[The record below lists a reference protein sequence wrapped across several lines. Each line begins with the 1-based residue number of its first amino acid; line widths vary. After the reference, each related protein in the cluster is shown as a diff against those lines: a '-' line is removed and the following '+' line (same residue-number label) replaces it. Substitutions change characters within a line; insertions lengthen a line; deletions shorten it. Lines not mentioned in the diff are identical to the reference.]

1 MSYHSLEDR
10 LVKHFMRSGN
20 FDDDVKRDMKG
31 QIQAPSTLVR
41 KAIVADDA
49 EMETNPAHE
58 ARASRGG
65 TNRMDAMKLFG
76 FLRRSKARTKP
87 RGNRTLTPAELA
99 AREAQQEA
107 QTVAVRAKAAKAA
120 AANNP
125 NRLRTSEEFRTEQR
139 DKKERRRKHRADN
152 QIGGLIREVLS
163 GEILAREALVRQVPF
178 LLFAS
183 LLTILYLG
191 LGYQTERILRDKQR
205 TLDKLEEATAEEK
218 TLRSDFESQL
228 QQSRLARST
237 AELGLEQPTE
247 PPILLPAD
255 E

>member
-1 MSYHSLEDR
+1 
-10 LVKHFMRSGN
+10 
-20 FDDDVKRDMKG
+20 
-31 QIQAPSTLVR
+31 
-41 KAIVADDA
+41 
-49 EMETNPAHE
+49 
-58 ARASRGG
+58 
-65 TNRMDAMKLFG
+65 MDAMKLFG
-76 FLRRSKARTKP
+76 FLRRSKGDDQAP

-107 QTVAVRAKAAKAA
+107 QSEAARAKAAKAA

-125 NRLRTSEEFRTEQR
+125 NRLRTSEEFRTAQR
-139 DKKERRRKHRADN
+139 DKKERRRKRRADN

-183 LLTILYLG
+183 FLTILYLG
-191 LGYQTERILRDKQR
+191 LGYQTERILREKQR
-205 TLDKLEEATAEEK
+205 TLDKLEEAIAEEK

-247 PPILLPAD
+247 PPILLPAN

>member
-1 MSYHSLEDR
+1 
-10 LVKHFMRSGN
+10 
-20 FDDDVKRDMKG
+20 
-31 QIQAPSTLVR
+31 
-41 KAIVADDA
+41 
-49 EMETNPAHE
+49 
-58 ARASRGG
+58 
-65 TNRMDAMKLFG
+65 MDAMKLFG
-76 FLRRSKARTKP
+76 FLRRPKGEDPTP

-99 AREAQQEA
+99 AREAKQEA
-107 QTVAVRAKAAKAA
+107 QTEAARAKAAKAA
-120 AANNP
+120 ATNNP

-139 DKKERRRKHRADN
+139 DKKERRRKRRADN

-247 PPILLPAD
+247 PPILLSAD